1 LKKLLVIIKILQN
14 ITYLTEIIPFF
25 FCLLFFKRINT
36 KEIKV
41 FFIYTIV
48 VALFLIISLPTL
60 NSLNSYYFLII
71 RIFLLIEFIIL
82 SILYISI
89 LKSDKSK
96 QFIVLSIC
104 LYVVYWIYN
113 FYNSKF
119 SDFDFI
125 PLVVE
130 CLFFTLL
137 IVYYFYDLIQ
147 HNFTIPLYQLPSFWI
162 SVAFLLYF
170 SGNFFLFLYSKSMMN
185 EPGWHNQYTII
196 YSSIT
201 ILKNILLC
209 VGIIVNKNL
218 IFYKD
223 THSIPTNLN
232 LDSFQPFNKS
242 INP

>member
-1 LKKLLVIIKILQN
+1 M
-14 ITYLTEIIPFF
+14 
-25 FCLLFFKRINT
+25 
-36 KEIKV
+36 KV
-41 FFIYTIV
+41 FFVYTIV
-48 VALFLIISLPTL
+48 VALFLIIYLPALHILT
-60 NSLNSYYFLII
+60 SYYFFII
-71 RIFLLIEFIIL
+71 RLFLLLEFIIL

-89 LKSDKSK
+89 FKSNKSK

-104 LYVVYWIYN
+104 FYTSYWIYN

-119 SDFDFI
+119 SEFDFI

-170 SGNFFLFLYSKSMMN
+170 SGNFFLFLYAKSMIN
-185 EPGWHNQYTII
+185 EPGWNEQYTII

-201 ILKNILLC
+201 ILKDVLLC
-209 VGIIVNKNL
+209 TGIIVNKNL
-218 IFYKD
+218 VVRTNID
-223 THSIPTNLN
+223 TIPTNLN